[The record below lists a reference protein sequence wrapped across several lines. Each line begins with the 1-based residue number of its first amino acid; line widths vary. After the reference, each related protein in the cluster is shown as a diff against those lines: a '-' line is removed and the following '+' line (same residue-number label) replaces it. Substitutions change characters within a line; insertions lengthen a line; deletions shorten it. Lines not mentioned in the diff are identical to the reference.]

1 MGNVSVL
8 SICSLTAWHCDK
20 ESFLSLDDFNVVNDK
35 LIIDGN
41 GNYCLHLSIFRYFT
55 HPNIC
60 NIHKYPFPV
69 STFLATVQI
78 SISSF
83 ITDNDLNFVSTAVI
97 RFGSDVVATFY
108 DAIFNVRIVTYV
120 NVVKNYRISDNTVL
134 TYVNLFEDY

>member
-1 MGNVSVL
+1 MSLYSPSV
-8 SICSLTAWHCDK
+8 DD
-20 ESFLSLDDFNVVNDK
+20 LDVVNDK
-35 LIIDGN
+35 LVIDRDR
-41 GNYCLHLSIFRYFT
+41 NYGFHFAFFRYFT

-69 STFLATVQI
+69 STFLATDQI

-83 ITDNDLNFVSTAVI
+83 ITDNDLNFVGTAVI

-134 TYVNLFEDY
+134 SYVNLFEDY

>member
-1 MGNVSVL
+1 M
-8 SICSLTAWHCDK
+8 
-20 ESFLSLDDFNVVNDK
+20 
-35 LIIDGN
+35 
-41 GNYCLHLSIFRYFT
+41 
-55 HPNIC
+55 
-60 NIHKYPFPV
+60 

-83 ITDNDLNFVSTAVI
+83 ITDNDLNFVCTAVI